1 MNEWTEIRR
10 KVLVD
15 GASKRSVCREY
26 GLGWWT
32 LYKILTH
39 PEPPGYRVSAERSR
53 PKLGEF
59 LGVIDEILEADKT
72 APVKQ
77 RHTARRIFERLRDEY
92 GYSGGITQVREAVA
106 QAKAYSKE
114 VFVPLSHPPG
124 HAQFDFGEAT
134 VEIAGERRKAALA
147 VMTLPYSDAYFLSAY
162 PRECTETFHA
172 GHQAAFSFYGTVP
185 LRTSYDNTSIAVK
198 KIVGA
203 ERDLTREFLRLQSH
217 FLFDA
222 HFCRVGRGNEK
233 GHVETHVGYSRRNLL
248 VPVPSFSSFTEL
260 NEYLAAACYA
270 DLFRRVRGKAE
281 EKAVRLEEDRAAML
295 ALPAEAFEVRRVEQ
309 TSANSLSLVR
319 FDRNHSRRSTSVEHV
334 GRTTLRVDLAA
345 PEVQGARGEAAV
357 LPAAVRRRADP
368 RGPDG
373 DDASRWRRMLRRVDA
388 AILIDGRSRAVAA
401 LENFGSGRRHR
412 RHEVGRLHAVETD
425 THARRDPRQVL
436 RRHRVHLRIRHVE
449 QRNRRPV
456 DGDLSSAQRCRHH
469 AGSVGDGRHGRRRAK
484 VRPVDR
490 DQLSPTYAPAGRAER
505 RVGNPEDARRQRLRR
520 RERRNQAAVP
530 RQVPRARAVHRE
542 TRGSGIVRQARTVGQ
557 RRARGIQRRH
567 EIAALRPARRIGK
580 VRRIGS
586 PAEPDVAR
594 GIERDGVCRIRAL
607 AAQVGR
613 PHHAAPLRI

>member
-1 MNEWTEIRR
+1 MNQWTEIRR

-15 GASKRSVCREY
+15 GVSKRSVCREY

-39 PEPPGYRVSAERSR
+39 PEPPGYRVSTERSR

-172 GHQAAFSFYGTVP
+172 GHQAAFSFYGAVP

-281 EKAVRLEEDRAAML
+281 EKAVRLEDDRAAML

-319 FDRNHSRRSTSVEHV
+319 FDRNDYSVPTDFAHHGV
-334 GRTTLRVDLAA
+334 TCLGGIDDLR
-345 PEVQGARGEAAV
+345 
-357 LPAAVRRRADP
+357 
-368 RGPDG
+368 
-373 DDASRWRRMLRRVDA
+373 
-388 AILIDGRSRAVAA
+388 ILCGTDVVA
-401 LENFGSGRRHR
+401 
-412 RHEVGRLHAVETD
+412 
-425 THARRDPRQVL
+425 THARSWNKEGVFFDF
-436 RRHRVHLRIRHVE
+436 RHYLALLERKPGALDFA
-449 QRNRRPV
+449 RPLEGV
-456 DGDLSSAQRCRHH
+456 QM
-469 AGSVGDGRHGRRRAK
+469 
-484 VRPVDR
+484 
-490 DQLSPTYAPAGRAER
+490 
-505 RVGNPEDARRQRLRR
+505 PECLLTLRR
-520 RERRNQAAVP
+520 RLEADLGHKGTREFIKVLRLLERATMRELTGAVD
-530 RQVPRARAVHRE
+530 Q
-542 TRGSGIVRQARTVGQ
+542 
-557 RRARGIQRRH
+557 
-567 EIAALRPARRIGK
+567 
-580 VRRIGS
+580 
-586 PAEPDVAR
+586 
-594 GIERDGVCRIRAL
+594 AL
-607 AAQVGR
+607 AIGATGSDAITCILEHRVEAPVGLFSLDGL
-613 PHHAAPLRI
+613 PHLKEVVVEIPDLTAYRELIAHSA